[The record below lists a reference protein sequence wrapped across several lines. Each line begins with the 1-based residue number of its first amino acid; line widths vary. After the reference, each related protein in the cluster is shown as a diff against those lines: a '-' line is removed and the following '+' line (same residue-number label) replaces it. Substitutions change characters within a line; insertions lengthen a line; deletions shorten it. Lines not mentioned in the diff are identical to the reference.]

1 MRKRTIAVVV
11 SSLLLAS
18 AAAWAAVVTQ
28 DGGFELGT
36 PNSAWDEASTNFGT
50 PLCTV
55 GLCGTGG
62 GTGPRSGSWWAW
74 FGGINGLE
82 VGSVHQ
88 DVVIGSGTASLTF
101 WLEVPSTNGD
111 PEDFLAVSIDE
122 TEIFRVTG
130 DAAAAY
136 ADYAQVTLDV
146 SAFADG
152 GNHTLKFDSTVTS
165 GEIVTNFFVD
175 DVSLDVEEVVVTCAS
190 EGYTGTKLLWCRNIC
205 EIEHTPAVHAS
216 WIHRWVNRYRDLP
229 YCAVEGGG
237 EEEPP
242 QEG

>member
-1 MRKRTIAVVV
+1 MRKRSIALVV

-28 DGGFELGT
+28 DGGFELGS
-36 PNSAWDEASTNFGT
+36 PNPVWDESSTNFGT

-55 GLCGTGG
+55 AGCGTGT
-62 GTGPRSGSWWAW
+62 GTGPRSGTWWAW
-74 FGGINGLE
+74 FGGINALE

-88 DVVIGSGTASLTF
+88 DVVIGSGAATLTF
-101 WLEVPSTNGD
+101 WLEVPTTKNSPN
-111 PEDFLAVSIDE
+111 DFLAVSIDE
-122 TEIFRVTG
+122 TEVFRVTG

-152 GNHTLKFDSTVTS
+152 GTHTLKFDSTVTS
-165 GEIVTNFFVD
+165 GETTTNFFVD
-175 DVSLDVEEVVVTCAS
+175 DVSLDVQEVLVTCAS
-190 EGYTGTKLLWCRNIC
+190 EGYTGTKLLWCKNIC
-205 EIEHTPAVHAS
+205 EKGYTGATLDM

-229 YCAVEGGG
+229 YCARDD
-237 EEEPP
+237 EEEESPP
-242 QEG
+242 E